1 MRSSQSLPRS
11 SRSNDKDLVRELL
24 FSFQGIEG
32 QILRRDGR
40 DGFVISDSQ
49 RKKYPASVVQISLRL
64 AELGWLYSQVREMRE
79 RRVREE
85 REIQKDRGREE
96 A

>member
-1 MRSSQSLPRS
+1 MSENFLQVCLYLP
-11 SRSNDKDLVRELL
+11 
-24 FSFQGIEG
+24 I
-32 QILRRDGR
+32 QILCRGR
-40 DGFVISDSQ
+40 DGFVISEMHI
-49 RKKYPASVVQISLRL
+49 KKYPASVVQISLRL